1 MCVKLSL
8 IDSFYFTKGC
18 PFQCLMAGVIETN
31 QQQKLN
37 IPLNRREIRQ
47 QMVAKVAKLCHKA
60 TGKQKTWKV
69 GESLILKCN

>member
-37 IPLNRREIRQ
+37 IPLNRGEIRQ
-47 QMVAKVAKLCHKA
+47 QMVA
-60 TGKQKTWKV
+60 
-69 GESLILKCN
+69 